1 MSAVNEPV
9 RFGDVVKLQTKSAFV
24 ESSTATAL
32 GFLELPGKTQTQV
45 LVVPPVKEEVS
56 ERFVEAEFI
65 IAPIRGEKQQT
76 DGTPLTFQTP
86 FVLRTSDG
94 KDGST
99 YTLNNKVQGQR
110 DAISLQL
117 AASKGE
123 MYMQVE
129 KEGCTNA
136 TNLHFGDDGLSVRVV
151 DSNRIRKTLNHLLT
165 HVAKPKSDTPGGVVT
180 CGAKGT
186 ALTFVLQR
194 AVDADGTPKTE
205 TRKYIKNPV
214 ARRSSLDSLSPSKVD
229 QLSRADRLDSSEFS
243 DIGSRSSSV
252 AGLSSN
258 PASPRAASSTAAQV
272 DASAVAARLAT
283 KDAGS
288 NSSIEPTK
296 SNSAKS
302 TLKTPVTPPKNA
314 VAGEKPSKPSPT
326 ATPATPPKN
335 AVVEVKTTSPVPSP
349 VKTASLKSKS
359 EKAEPAKTASKDELG
374 KQSTPDV
381 KSQPVTN
388 AAVPPVTPAMAP
400 PATSSAPAPPAT
412 ITAATNTAPKE
423 IPIEPIVVPANASTF
438 PPSPTINGPAP
449 APVVISPKT
458 ASPKPNS
465 YVPMTPTTPV
475 TKKLDDS
482 EVAQL
487 KNEAEVENLE
497 PACSAKCSL
506 M

>member
-1 MSAVNEPV
+1 MSTVNEPI

-24 ESSTATAL
+24 ESSAAASL
-32 GFLELPGKTQTQV
+32 GFLELPGKTQTQL
-45 LVVPPVKEEVS
+45 LVVPPVKEEVTD
-56 ERFVEAEFI
+56 RFLEAEFI
-65 IAPIRGEKQQT
+65 IAPIRGEKQQS
-76 DGTPLTFQTP
+76 DGTPLTYQTP

-165 HVAKPKSDTPGGVVT
+165 HVTKPKSDTPGGVVT

-186 ALTFVLQR
+186 ALTFVFQR
-194 AVDADGTPKTE
+194 VVDADGTPQTE

-252 AGLSSN
+252 AGLNSN
-258 PASPRAASSTAAQV
+258 PASPRAAPSSATPV
-272 DASAVAARLAT
+272 DAAAVAARLPT
-283 KDAGS
+283 KDVES
-288 NSSIEPTK
+288 NNDTEPTI
-296 SNSAKS
+296 SSSANSTVESPA
-302 TLKTPVTPPKNA
+302 TPPKNA
-314 VAGEKPSKPSPT
+314 VAGAKPAETKAT
-326 ATPATPPKN
+326 APAATLATPPKN
-335 AVVEVKTTSPVPSP
+335 AAAQVKSASPTSSP
-349 VKTASLKSKS
+349 VKAVQSKSKLS
-359 EKAEPAKTASKDELG
+359 KAESAKTALAKAEPN
-374 KQSTPDV
+374 TPEV
-381 KSQPVTN
+381 KSQPVAN
-388 AAVPPVTPAMAP
+388 AATPAAAP
-400 PATSSAPAPPAT
+400 TAPASSIAT
-412 ITAATNTAPKE
+412 KA
-423 IPIEPIVVPANASTF
+423 IPVVPIVVPANASTF
-438 PPSPTINGPAP
+438 PPSPVINGPAP
-449 APVVISPKT
+449 APVVISPKPA

-487 KNEAEVENLE
+487 KTEAEVENLE

-506 M
+506 IQKATLLSTH